1 MMFLRS
7 APHFPSSGD
16 FVLTGELKLLIT
28 KNTVMR
34 GQVLVIGERVI
45 EFATGADFPAY
56 QNVPW

>member
-7 APHFPSSGD
+7 DPHFPSYGD
-16 FVLTGELKLLIT
+16 FLLTEELKLLIT

-45 EFATGADFPAY
+45 EFDRICYWG
-56 QNVPW
+56 